1 MPAMSIL
8 RLTNGN
14 DVLVKLGVPDTIAAV
29 EVVAGTDGF
38 VELPTDDGPIHV
50 RPAAIIAVLED
61 SSEKKAG
68 FRIVPNG

>member
-1 MPAMSIL
+1 MTIL

-14 DVLVKLGVPDTIAAV
+14 DVNVKLDVPDTIAAV

-38 VELPTDDGPIHV
+38 VKLPTDDGPIHV
-50 RPAAIIAVLED
+50 RPSAIIAVLED
-61 SSEKKAG
+61 SSSKQAG

>member
-1 MPAMSIL
+1 MAIL

-14 DVLVKLGVPDTIAAV
+14 DVPVKLSVPDTISAV
-29 EVVAGTDGF
+29 DVMSGTDGF

-50 RPAAIIAVLED
+50 RPSAIIAVLED
-61 SSEKKAG
+61 SSSKQAG

>member
-1 MPAMSIL
+1 MTIL

-14 DVLVKLGVPDTIAAV
+14 DVTVKLDVADAIAAL

-50 RPAAIIAVLED
+50 RPGSIIAVLED
-61 SSEKKAG
+61 SSQKKAG
-68 FRIVPNG
+68 FRVVPNG